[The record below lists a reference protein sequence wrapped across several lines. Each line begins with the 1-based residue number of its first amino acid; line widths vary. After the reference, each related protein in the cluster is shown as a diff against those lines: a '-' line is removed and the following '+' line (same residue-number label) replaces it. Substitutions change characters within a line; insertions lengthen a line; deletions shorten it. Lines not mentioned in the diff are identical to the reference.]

1 MYTELFANTDAS
13 GPSHGLPRR
22 PRSPDEVQL
31 NTLPNSQ
38 EKRVG
43 TIRLRPLAFST
54 GQTERSPRYLVP
66 DVPLDG
72 QSEGV
77 LHLQRPSSSTVPA
90 VSCTRSTITVRRGSP
105 RLLDEHSHR
114 RPSDR

>member
-1 MYTELFANTDAS
+1 MPAVLRMACRADRAARMRLAEYIRN
-13 GPSHGLPRR
+13 G
-22 PRSPDEVQL
+22 
-31 NTLPNSQ
+31 Q

-54 GQTERSPRYLVP
+54 GQTERSPRYLVL

-77 LHLQRPSSSTVPA
+77 LHLQRPSFIDGSS
-90 VSCTRSTITVRRGSP
+90 CQLHQG
-105 RLLDEHSHR
+105 H
-114 RPSDR
+114 